1 MAHGEIVE
9 ETIDGMTYWLPA
21 DRTSD
26 GSASAGVYLLPPFD
40 EYTVAYKDRGAVVAP
55 AHAPLAAS
63 GGVFRSIIV
72 VDGQVAGTWKAAVR
86 KGAMEV
92 IPSPFG
98 GQSRIEENAVCTAAK
113 RYSDFRGLPLA
124 ES

>member
-1 MAHGEIVE
+1 
-9 ETIDGMTYWLPA
+9 MTYWLPA

-55 AHAPLAAS
+55 QHAPLAAS
-63 GGVFRSIIV
+63 GGVFRPIIV
-72 VDGQVAGTWKAAVR
+72 VDGQVIGRWQASVKKSAL
-86 KGAMEV
+86 EV
-92 IPSPFG
+92 IPAPFADEG
-98 GQSRIEENAVCTAAK
+98 RIESAAFHAAAE
-113 RYSDFRGLPLA
+113 RYANFRGLPLA